1 MKQENPSENDKLLSD
16 LLGQWKVAEPL
27 PPRFQE
33 NVWQRIA
40 QVEARVSVSLWK
52 NFACQI
58 EAMFRH
64 PVLATSYVALL
75 LLIGVTTGHWQ
86 AHDKTEQ
93 AQAQWSALYV
103 QSIDPYQA
111 PRH

>member
-1 MKQENPSENDKLLSD
+1 MKQENSSKNDKPLSD

-33 NVWQRIA
+33 NVWLRIA
-40 QVEARVSVSLWK
+40 QVEARVSLWK
-52 NFACQI
+52 NVASRI